1 MAEQPEGRVIP
12 VAIEDEV
19 KQSYMTYAMS
29 VIVSRALPDVRDG
42 LKPVHRRIL
51 YSMGDMGLW
60 HNKPFKK
67 SARIV
72 GDILGKYHPHG
83 DQSIYDAQ
91 VRLAQDFSMRYPVVN
106 GQGNFGS
113 VDGDPP
119 AAMRY
124 TEARLT
130 ALAEEML
137 RDIKKETVDFAPN
150 YDDSTEEP
158 SVLPG
163 AIPYLLVNGATG
175 IAVGMATNMPP
186 HNLREIVAAICAYI
200 DNNDVSIE
208 ELMQHV
214 KGPDFPTGGIIY
226 GTSGIR
232 QAYLTGKGQ
241 IPVRARFTID
251 ETKSGR
257 DRIII
262 SEIPY
267 QVNKANL
274 IIRIADLVRDKRV
287 EGITDLRDE
296 SDRDGMRIVI
306 ILKKGTS
313 PKIILNHLFTHTQL
327 QSNFNV
333 NALALV
339 DRKPQVLN
347 LKDMIVA
354 FVKHRQ
360 EVIERRTRFDLRKA
374 EEREHILIGLK
385 IALDNIDEVI
395 RIIKES
401 STVPIAKENLM
412 QTFELSDVQAQA
424 ILDMRLQKL
433 TSLETKKIIEELEEI
448 RKLIAYLRDLL
459 AHPHKILELIKEESQ
474 ALAEKFGD
482 DRRTEI
488 VHDEIKEINIEDLI
502 QKQEMVVIMTRRGY
516 IKRIPSNSY
525 RTYKTTGV
533 KGASSSSNM
542 IEDDV
547 INQLFIAS
555 THDYILFLSSEGNA
569 YYLKVLEI
577 PEASRSSR
585 GTHVKALLQVSA
597 DEDIQ
602 AVMPFTEFSTD
613 WFVFMATARG
623 MVKKVVLHDL
633 RNAKTRGIR
642 AITMKDGDKLRNAML
657 TSGEQELMLIT
668 RQGKGL
674 RIDEQS
680 VRPSGRTSQGV
691 RGINL
696 RASDELSGSLVV
708 DDQRDMLIV
717 NATGKGKRIRFSE
730 FNPHGRGTGGQRCM
744 PVADTEQEVVG
755 VISVEDQDEVV
766 FITHQGKTV
775 KLAIQNLRPMG
786 AAAQGY
792 KLVDITAPD
801 MVVAVDRSV
810 NEDDSGSDPAPEAA
824 EPQVQP
830 EEGPASET
838 ES

>member
-1 MAEQPEGRVIP
+1 MAEEQTGRVIP
-12 VAIEDEV
+12 ITIEDEV
-19 KQSYMTYAMS
+19 TTSYMTYAMS
-29 VIVSRALPDVRDG
+29 VIISRALPDVRDG

-51 YSMGDMGLW
+51 YSMGDMGLR
-60 HNKPFKK
+60 HNTAYKK

-91 VRLAQDFSMRYPVVN
+91 VRLAQDFSMRYPAVD

-137 RDIKKETVDFAPN
+137 RDIKKETVDFIPN
-150 YDDSTEEP
+150 YDESTEEP
-158 SVLPG
+158 TVLPA

-200 DNNDVSIE
+200 DNTDISIE
-208 ELMQHV
+208 ELMEHV
-214 KGPDFPTGGIIY
+214 QGPDFPTGGIIY
-226 GTSGIR
+226 GTQGIR
-232 QAYLTGKGQ
+232 QAYLTGRGQ
-241 IPVRARFTID
+241 IPVRAKFSID
-251 ETKSGR
+251 ETKSGK
-257 DRIII
+257 DVIIV

-287 EGITDLRDE
+287 EGISDLRDE

-306 ILKKGTS
+306 ELKKGTS

-327 QSNFNV
+327 QANFNV
-333 NALALV
+333 NALAIV
-339 DRKPQVLN
+339 DRRPKMLN
-347 LKDMIVA
+347 LKDMIEA
-354 FVKHRQ
+354 FVVHRQ

-401 STVPIAKENLM
+401 STVPQAKENLM
-412 QTFELSDVQAQA
+412 VTFELSEVQAQA

-459 AHPHKILELIKEESQ
+459 ANPHKILGLIKDESTE
-474 ALAEKFGD
+474 LAQKFGD

-488 VHDEIKEINIEDLI
+488 VMDEIKEINIEDLI
-502 QKQEMVVIMTRRGY
+502 QKQEMVVIMTRKGY

-542 IEDDV
+542 HDDDM

-569 YYLKVLEI
+569 YYLRVLEI

-585 GTHVKALLQVSA
+585 GSHVKALLQVSA

-602 AVMPFTEFSTD
+602 AVMPFSGFSEND
-613 WFVFMATARG
+613 FVFMATARG

-642 AITMKDGDKLRNAML
+642 AITLKDGDKLNNAMI
-657 TSGEQELMLIT
+657 TNGEQELMLIT
-668 RQGKGL
+668 RLGKAL
-674 RIDEQS
+674 RVDETS
-680 VRPSGRTSQGV
+680 IRPSGRTSMGV
-691 RGINL
+691 KGINL
-696 RASDELSGSLVV
+696 KAADELTSSLVV
-708 DDQRDMLIV
+708 DEERDMLIV
-717 NATGKGKRIRFSE
+717 NAKGKGKRIKFSE
-730 FNPHGRGTGGQRCM
+730 FTPHGRGTGGQRCM
-744 PVADTEQEVVG
+744 PVNDSSQEVVG
-755 VISVEDQDEVV
+755 VISVAENDEVV
-766 FITHQGKTV
+766 FITNTGKTV
-775 KLAIQNLRPMG
+775 KLAISGLRPMG
-786 AAAQGY
+786 APAQGY
-792 KLVDITAPD
+792 KLVDITPPD

-810 NEDDSGSDPAPEAA
+810 SEEDDNSTDETTAEAA
-824 EPQVQP
+824 DTDPVE
-830 EEGPASET
+830 
-838 ES
+838 

>member
-1 MAEQPEGRVIP
+1 
-12 VAIEDEV
+12 
-19 KQSYMTYAMS
+19 
-29 VIVSRALPDVRDG
+29 
-42 LKPVHRRIL
+42 
-51 YSMGDMGLW
+51 
-60 HNKPFKK
+60 
-67 SARIV
+67 
-72 GDILGKYHPHG
+72 
-83 DQSIYDAQ
+83 
-91 VRLAQDFSMRYPVVN
+91 
-106 GQGNFGS
+106 
-113 VDGDPP
+113 
-119 AAMRY
+119 
-124 TEARLT
+124 
-130 ALAEEML
+130 
-137 RDIKKETVDFAPN
+137 
-150 YDDSTEEP
+150 
-158 SVLPG
+158 
-163 AIPYLLVNGATG
+163 
-175 IAVGMATNMPP
+175 MATNMPP

>member
-1 MAEQPEGRVIP
+1 MADQLKGRVIP

-19 KQSYMTYAMS
+19 TTSYMTYAMS

-51 YSMGDMGLW
+51 YSMGDMGLR
-60 HNKPFKK
+60 HDKAFKK
-67 SARIV
+67 CARIV

-91 VRLAQDFSMRYPVVN
+91 VRLAQEFSMRYPVVQ

-124 TEARLT
+124 TEARL
-130 ALAEEML
+130 AAIADEML
-137 RDIKKETVDFAPN
+137 RDIKKETVDFIPN
-150 YDDSTEEP
+150 YDESTEEP
-158 SVLPG
+158 SVLP
-163 AIPYLLVNGATG
+163 AAVPYLLVNGATG

-186 HNLREIVAAICAYI
+186 HNLREVVAAICAYI
-200 DNNDVSIE
+200 DNHDITIE
-208 ELMQHV
+208 ELMTHV

-226 GTSGIR
+226 GTQGIR

-241 IPVRARFTID
+241 IPVRAKFTID
-251 ETKSGR
+251 ETKTGK
-257 DRIII
+257 DVILI

-287 EGITDLRDE
+287 EGISDLRDE

-306 ILKKGTS
+306 ELKRGTS
-313 PKIILNHLFTHTQL
+313 PKIILNHLFSHTQL
-327 QSNFNV
+327 QANFNV

-339 DRKPQVLN
+339 DRKPQVLT
-347 LKDMIVA
+347 LKDMIAA
-354 FVKHRQ
+354 FVSHRQ

-374 EEREHILIGLK
+374 EDREHILIGLK

-395 RIIKES
+395 RIIKQS
-401 STVPIAKENLM
+401 STVAAAKTNLM
-412 QTFELSDVQAQA
+412 QTFELSEIQSQA

-459 AHPHKILELIKEESQ
+459 AHPHKILALVKEESE
-474 ALAEKFGD
+474 ALAERFGD

-488 VHDEIKEINIEDLI
+488 LQEEIKEINIEDLI
-502 QKQEMVVIMTRRGY
+502 QKQEMVVIMTRKGY

-542 IEDDV
+542 VNDDV

-555 THDYILFLSSEGNA
+555 THDYILFLSSEGHA
-569 YYLKVLEI
+569 YYLKVLEV

-602 AVMPFTEFSTD
+602 AVMPFTEFSND
-613 WFVFMATARG
+613 WYVFMATARG
-623 MVKKVVLHDL
+623 LVKKVVLHDL

-642 AITMKDGDKLRNAML
+642 AINLKDGDKLRNAML
-657 TSGEQELMLIT
+657 TSGNHELMLIT
-668 RQGKGL
+668 RQGKAL
-674 RIDEQS
+674 RIDEQT
-680 VRPSGRTSQGV
+680 VRPSGRTSMGV

-696 RASDELSGSLVV
+696 RAQDELTCSLVV
-708 DDQRDMLIV
+708 DDNRDMLIV
-717 NATGKGKRIRFSE
+717 NATGKGKRIKFSE

-744 PVADTEQEVVG
+744 PVNDTNQEVIG
-755 VISVEDQDEVV
+755 VVSVEETDEVV

-775 KLAIQNLRPMG
+775 KLAIKGLRPMG
-786 AAAQGY
+786 STAQGY
-792 KLVDITAPD
+792 KLIDITAPD
-801 MVVAVDRSV
+801 MIVAVDRSV
-810 NEDDSGSDPAPEAA
+810 AEDDDTI
-824 EPQVQP
+824 
-830 EEGPASET
+830 EEIET
-838 ES
+838 NE

>member
-1 MAEQPEGRVIP
+1 MTEELDSSGGRIIP

-19 KQSYMTYAMS
+19 TSSYMTYAMS

-51 YSMGDMGLW
+51 YSMGDMGLR
-60 HNKPFKK
+60 HDKPFKK

-91 VRLAQDFSMRYPVVN
+91 VRLAQEFSMRYPVVD

-124 TEARLT
+124 TEARLK
-130 ALAEEML
+130 ALGDEML
-137 RDIKKETVDFAPN
+137 RDIKKETVDFIPN

-158 SVLPG
+158 SVLP
-163 AIPYLLVNGATG
+163 APLPYLLVNGATG
-175 IAVGMATNMPP
+175 IAVGMATNIAP
-186 HNLREIVAAICAYI
+186 HNLREVIAAVCAYI
-200 DNNDVSIE
+200 DDPEISIE
-208 ELMQHV
+208 GLMQYV

-226 GTSGIR
+226 GTEGIR
-232 QAYLTGKGQ
+232 QAYMTGRGR
-241 IPVRARFTID
+241 IPVRARFAID
-251 ETKSGR
+251 ETKTGR
-257 DRIII
+257 DVIIV

-274 IIRIADLVRDKRV
+274 IVRIAELVRDRRV
-287 EGITDLRDE
+287 EGISDLRDE

-306 ILKKGTS
+306 ELKKGTS

-327 QSNFNV
+327 QANFNV

-339 DRKPQVLN
+339 DRRPQVLN

-354 FVKHRQ
+354 FVEHRR

-401 STVPIAKENLM
+401 STVPEARENLIKA
-412 QTFELSDVQAQA
+412 FALSEIQAQA

-433 TSLETKKIIEELEEI
+433 TSLETRKIVEELEEI

-459 AHPHKILELIKEESQ
+459 AHPHKILNLIKEESQ
-474 ALAEKFGD
+474 ELANRFGD

-488 VHDEIKEINIEDLI
+488 VSEEIKEINVEDLI
-502 QKQEMVVIMTRRGY
+502 QKQEMVVIMTRKGY

-525 RTYKTTGV
+525 RTYKTTNV

-542 IEDDV
+542 HDDDV

-555 THDYILFLSSEGNA
+555 THDYILFLSSEGQA
-569 YYLKVLEI
+569 FYLKVLEV

-585 GTHVKALLQVSA
+585 GTHIKALLQISA

-602 AVMPFTEFSTD
+602 AVMPFSVFSD
-613 WFVFMATARG
+613 QAYVCMATARG
-623 MVKKVVLHDL
+623 MVKKVVLQDL
-633 RNAKTRGIR
+633 VNAKTRGIR
-642 AITMKDGDKLRNAML
+642 AISLKDGDKLRNAML
-657 TSGEQELMLIT
+657 TTGEQELMLFT
-668 RQGKGL
+668 RNGKAL
-674 RIDEQS
+674 RLDEQTI
-680 VRPSGRTSQGV
+680 RPSGRTSMGV

-696 RASDELSGSLVV
+696 KPQDELTCSLVV
-708 DDQRDMLIV
+708 DESRDMLIINGV
-717 NATGKGKRIRFSE
+717 GKGKRIKFSE
-730 FNPHGRGTGGQRCM
+730 FLPHGRGTGGQRCM
-744 PVADTEQEVVG
+744 PVNEVSQEVVG
-755 VISVEDQDEVV
+755 VIAVEETDEVV
-766 FITHQGKTV
+766 CITHQGKTV
-775 KLAIQNLRPMG
+775 KLAIEGLRAMG

-792 KLVDITAPD
+792 KLVDISPPD

-810 NEDDSGSDPAPEAA
+810 SEEDSA
-824 EPQVQP
+824 E
-830 EEGPASET
+830 E
-838 ES
+838 